1 MNKTYTHSNFQQR
14 SIEHSTQQQKTS
26 EYNSNFQQRSN
37 EQIKQHKS
45 KSINNT
51 NFAINL
57 PKNDPFNLG
66 LPRNNNE
73 QYMPKNDSYN
83 MKNEINNSKNEQ
95 ESKNTMTSNNFRREK
110 NNDFNLLNKDVIKSR
125 QFEFSTT
132 KDYGYSTNKELGFE
146 SSVKNSNV
154 EVNEYL
160 MRSKEKLENPPK
172 TEKTSKNSL
181 TEIQQQQYELYQ
193 NNKRDIESLKND
205 QMTLQEK
212 YYKLEMNFFDLE
224 EVKPFFIFI
233 LYKIHNFVNK
243 YMHNYIKINNTL
255 LI

>member
-1 MNKTYTHSNFQQR
+1 M
-14 SIEHSTQQQKTS
+14 EHSTQQQKTS
-26 EYNSNFQQRSN
+26 EYTSNFQQRSN

-45 KSINNT
+45 KSINNS
-51 NFAINL
+51 NYNINL
-57 PKNDPFNLG
+57 PKNEPFNLG

-73 QYMPKNDSYN
+73 PYMPKNDSYS
-83 MKNEINNSKNEQ
+83 MKNEMNNSKNEQ
-95 ESKNTMTSNNFRREK
+95 EAKNTMTSNNFRKEK
-110 NNDFNLLNKDVIKSR
+110 NNDYNLLSKDVIKSR

-132 KDYGYSTNKELGFE
+132 KDYGYSTNKEFE

-172 TEKTSKNSL
+172 TEKTSKSSL

-193 NNKRDIESLKND
+193 NNKRDIENLKND

-224 EVKPFFIFI
+224 EVKSFLYIF
-233 LYKIHNFVNK
+233 YSK
-243 YMHNYIKINNTL
+243 
-255 LI
+255 